1 MGAVKPYLNIDSR
14 PDELRARISDQWVF
28 KNVPDLERAVAD
40 VVPASGQR
48 VVFDCS
54 ALNVIDI
61 AGAWVLHD
69 RMQELTEAGI
79 PAGFEGVHDDHFKFL
94 QNIIDVAAI
103 REYEDE
109 PRFLPEQH
117 PFVDRLEHIGSRAS
131 GSFEDVGQIARTLM
145 DGLRSPPLIVVGETI
160 RQLRDTGVR
169 AVPII
174 VTITFLVGIVL
185 AFQAAAQLE
194 QLGAKV
200 FVVDLVSISVMREM
214 AGLMAAVMVAG
225 RSGSAFAAA
234 LGTMKLNEE
243 LDAMRV
249 MGLNPNQVL
258 VLPRVLGLLIALP
271 LLTVIADLAGLAGG
285 ALIAIG
291 VLDISYL
298 QFLERVEYSTGLD
311 DFYAGLVKAPAF
323 ALLIAL
329 VSTLRGLQ
337 VKHGAEELGRLT
349 TRAVVESIFLIIV
362 ADAYFTTLFT
372 RIGF

>member
-1 MGAVKPYLNIDSR
+1 MESR
-14 PDELRARISDQWVF
+14 ADELRARIRDEWVF
-28 KNVPDLERAVAD
+28 SNVADLESAVAG
-40 VVPASGQR
+40 VVPVEGQD
-48 VVFDCS
+48 VIFDCS
-54 ALNVIDI
+54 ALDTIDI

-69 RMQELTEAGI
+69 RMQELSELGI
-79 PAGFEGVHDDHFKFL
+79 PAELTGVCDDHFKFL

-103 REYEDE
+103 REYEEE
-109 PRFLPEQH
+109 PDFLPEQH
-117 PFVDRLEHIGSRAS
+117 PFVDRVEKIGSRAS
-131 GSFEDVGQIARTLM
+131 GSFEDIGHIARALM

-194 QLGAKV
+194 ALGAKV

-214 AGLMAAVMVAG
+214 GGLMAAIMVAG

-243 LDAMRV
+243 LDALRV

-258 VLPRVLGLLIALP
+258 VLPRILGLLIALP

-285 ALIAIG
+285 AVIAIG
-291 VLDISYL
+291 VLDISPT
-298 QFLERVEYSTGLD
+298 QFLERVSYSTGLD
-311 DFYAGLVKAPAF
+311 DFYAGLIKAPFF
-323 ALLIAL
+323 ALLISM

-372 RIGF
+372 RTGF

>member
-1 MGAVKPYLNIDSR
+1 VENYLKI
-14 PDELRARISDQWVF
+14 EQVGGETRAHIRGRWVF
-28 KNVPDLERAVAD
+28 ENVAQLERSVAG
-40 VVPASGQR
+40 VTPEPGKPMI
-48 VVFDCS
+48 FDCRGLE
-54 ALNVIDI
+54 AIDI
-61 AGAWVLHD
+61 SGAWVLHD
-69 RMQELTEAGI
+69 RMNELTEAGI
-79 PAGFEGVHDDHFKFL
+79 PAEFRGVCDDHFKFL
-94 QNIIDVAAI
+94 QHIIDVAAI
-103 REYEDE
+103 REYEDDA
-109 PRFLPEQH
+109 LPEPSPH
-117 PFVDRLEHIGSRAS
+117 RLRRELERLGHAAAGQV
-131 GSFEDVGQIARTLM
+131 EDVGQIARTVL
-145 DGLRSPPLIVVGETI
+145 DGMRNPRLVIVGETI
-160 RQLRDTGVR
+160 RQLFDTGAR

-185 AFQAAAQLE
+185 AYQASAQLE

-200 FVVDLVSISVMREM
+200 FVVDLVSIAVMREM

-243 LDAMRV
+243 LDALRV

-258 VLPRVLGLLIALP
+258 VLPRVLGLLIAMP

-291 VLDISYL
+291 SLDISPT
-298 QFLERVEYSTGLD
+298 QFLERVAYSTGLD
-311 DFYAGLVKAPAF
+311 DFYAGLVKAPFF
-323 ALLIAL
+323 AVLIAS

-337 VKHGAEELGRLT
+337 VTHGAEELGRLT

-362 ADAYFTTLFT
+362 ADAFFTTLFT

>member
-1 MGAVKPYLNIDSR
+1 VNDYLNIEAADG
-14 PDELRARISDQWVF
+14 ETRAHIQGRWVF
-28 KNVPDLERAVAD
+28 ENVAELEQSVARVLPDRAQPVI
-40 VVPASGQR
+40 
-48 VVFDCS
+48 FDCRGLES
-54 ALNVIDI
+54 IDI
-61 AGAWVLHD
+61 SGAWVLHD
-69 RMQELTEAGI
+69 RMNELSEAGT
-79 PAGFEGVHDDHFKFL
+79 PAEFRGVCDDHFKFL
-94 QNIIDVAAI
+94 QHIIDAAAI
-103 REYEDE
+103 REFEDE
-109 PRFLPEQH
+109 PPVTERTR
-117 PFVDRLEHIGSRAS
+117 RLRQGLERVGHAAS
-131 GSFEDVGQIARTLM
+131 GQVEDVGQIALALM
-145 DGLRSPPLIVVGETI
+145 DGMRNPRLVIVGETI
-160 RQLRDTGVR
+160 RQLFDTGAR
-169 AVPII
+169 AVPIV

-185 AFQAAAQLE
+185 AYQASAQLE

-200 FVVDLVSISVMREM
+200 FVVDLVSIAVMREM

-243 LDAMRV
+243 LDALRV

-258 VLPRVLGLLIALP
+258 VLPRVLGLLIAMP

-291 VLDISYL
+291 SLDISAT
-298 QFLERVEYSTGLD
+298 QFLERVASSTGLD
-311 DFYAGLVKAPAF
+311 DFYAGLVKAPFF

-362 ADAYFTTLFT
+362 ADAFFTTLFT